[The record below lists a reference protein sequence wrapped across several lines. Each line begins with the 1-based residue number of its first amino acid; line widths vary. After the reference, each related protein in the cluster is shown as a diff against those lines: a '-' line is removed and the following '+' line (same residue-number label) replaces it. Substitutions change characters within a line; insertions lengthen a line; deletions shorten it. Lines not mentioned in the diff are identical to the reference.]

1 MTMYTTLRRLLIIAI
16 LIMAITAIITLAAS
30 SASQFTTQLRPFK
43 VIKTPYSIIEYFNYS
58 SVSEPQLII
67 RAYFQNKPI
76 NITVSLFAI
85 TQRYI
90 IPIGYYRG
98 FGLVSIALDN
108 SSVINASEAW
118 FSHYGDAVWPSL
130 LAIVTYINNDE
141 VYNAFIAIPY
151 PPSYITWNK
160 PLTIVSIVNMSSIKP
175 IVIRGK
181 GSMPSSALYN
191 SIKDPVNTPQ
201 VNTSPGSGGGNY
213 GYTYV
218 GSCEISD
225 TYAPEP
231 GSGWVLEDCQEYQ
244 GPLVQF
250 FIGWSENALSNSG
263 IELFSFWDVYG
274 GVPSGN
280 GFYGTVNETNPST
293 GYSFINLVGPL
304 ITFNQNMN
312 IELANGW
319 SFVEVQPDLSLSEG
333 TYQESTQNGGLIYQ
347 VNGPG
352 FVYLYFD
359 SYVAFVSWYQP
370 STGIWANG
378 TYVLGLASDSYPGS
392 GNTLYLLPGIDMGN
406 GPVSGMFN
414 GYFSTGYSISQLIT
428 DGSWFSSSNGVS
440 TQCNIE
446 YSGVTSNEIAYF
458 FDNVISSYGPT
469 PAGIAYAV
477 GSVLASIF
485 ISFISPP
492 AGVAL
497 STVFSIVDTA
507 VGFMIPTTAQQVQ
520 FYENANVAIEFNP
533 NNYNFYTTFLGV
545 EAYNPSTGNTYYW
558 PMGMIINYTSYYL
571 QPEYGYQCNS

>member
-1 MTMYTTLRRLLIIAI
+1 
-16 LIMAITAIITLAAS
+16 
-30 SASQFTTQLRPFK
+30 
-43 VIKTPYSIIEYFNYS
+43 
-58 SVSEPQLII
+58 
-67 RAYFQNKPI
+67 
-76 NITVSLFAI
+76 
-85 TQRYI
+85 
-90 IPIGYYRG
+90 
-98 FGLVSIALDN
+98 
-108 SSVINASEAW
+108 
-118 FSHYGDAVWPSL
+118 
-130 LAIVTYINNDE
+130 
-141 VYNAFIAIPY
+141 
-151 PPSYITWNK
+151 
-160 PLTIVSIVNMSSIKP
+160 
-175 IVIRGK
+175 
-181 GSMPSSALYN
+181 
-191 SIKDPVNTPQ
+191 
-201 VNTSPGSGGGNY
+201 
-213 GYTYV
+213 
-218 GSCEISD
+218 
-225 TYAPEP
+225 
-231 GSGWVLEDCQEYQ
+231 
-244 GPLVQF
+244 
-250 FIGWSENALSNSG
+250 
-263 IELFSFWDVYG
+263 
-274 GVPSGN
+274 
-280 GFYGTVNETNPST
+280 
-293 GYSFINLVGPL
+293 
-304 ITFNQNMN
+304 NQNMN

-414 GYFSTGYSISQLIT
+414 GYFSTGYDISQLIT
-428 DGSWFSSSNGVS
+428 DGSWFSSSNGIS

-446 YSGVTSNEIAYF
+446 YSGESSDEIAYF

-477 GSVLASIF
+477 GSVLGSIF
-485 ISFISPP
+485 ISLINPP
-492 AGVAL
+492 AGIAL

-545 EAYNPSTGNTYYW
+545 ETYNPSTGNTYYW